1 MRPILTL
8 PHCRRPARYWLEVLA
23 DLLVCSRGDRYV
35 EPLRHHA
42 YGQPRRAHSR
52 FCRLEEPRP

>member
-1 MRPILTL
+1 MRPVLTL
-8 PHCRRPARYWLEVLA
+8 PHRRRPARYFLEVLA

-42 YGQPRRAHSR
+42 YGQPRRAYSQFHPI
-52 FCRLEEPRP
+52 EEPRP